1 MPETRT
7 IGEILRDSAAG
18 RLENI
23 LAESRKPYD
32 LIGSAERLF
41 NLLEGRGI
49 EFIVVGGIAML
60 QYVEG
65 RNTRDVDLIVHPS
78 ATHQIPELVVLSED
92 QDFARADF
100 HGVLLDF
107 LKTSNPVFEEVRSN
121 HSALLRFGNRDVRVA
136 TPFGLF
142 LLKCYALPSLYR
154 QGEFRRAD
162 LYEDD
167 LLGLLRGF
175 EIDEEAAFAR
185 LAPHMLATDIASIR
199 DIVRDIRS
207 RLAKSFERGRPS
219 IVKPAPD

>member
-23 LAESRKPYD
+23 LAESREPYD

-78 ATHQIPELVVLSED
+78 ATHQIPELE
-92 QDFARADF
+92 
-100 HGVLLDF
+100 VLL
-107 LKTSNPVFEEVRSN
+107 KIRT
-121 HSALLRFGNRDVRVA
+121 
-136 TPFGLF
+136 
-142 LLKCYALPSLYR
+142 
-154 QGEFRRAD
+154 
-162 LYEDD
+162 
-167 LLGLLRGF
+167 LRGRTST
-175 EIDEEAAFAR
+175 ESC
-185 LAPHMLATDIASIR
+185 SI
-199 DIVRDIRS
+199 S
-207 RLAKSFERGRPS
+207 
-219 IVKPAPD
+219 